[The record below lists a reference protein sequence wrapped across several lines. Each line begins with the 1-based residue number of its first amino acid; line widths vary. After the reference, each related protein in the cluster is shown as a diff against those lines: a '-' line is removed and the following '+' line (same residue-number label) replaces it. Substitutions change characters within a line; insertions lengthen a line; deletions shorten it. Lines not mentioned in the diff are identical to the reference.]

1 LKGINMKKAILSIGI
16 LTLIVFGLSIVRIYI
31 SNQVATSGVLLGQ
44 IQEQSNSYKM
54 ENIQLAEN
62 LYTKS
67 SLTNIADEALK
78 DGYIEQKTDFVLN
91 GQVPVAYKQ

>member
-1 LKGINMKKAILSIGI
+1 MKKAVLSI
-16 LTLIVFGLSIVRIYI
+16 LALVLIVFGLSLVRIYI
-31 SNQVATSGVLLGQ
+31 SNQVSTSGVVLGQ
-44 IQEQSNSYKM
+44 IQQQIDTYKM

-67 SLTNIADEALK
+67 SLTNIAEQAQK
-78 DGYIEQKTDFVLN
+78 QGFVEQKTDFVIN

>member
-1 LKGINMKKAILSIGI
+1 MQKTVLVIGI
-16 LTLIVFGLSIVRIYI
+16 LILIVFGLSIIRIYI
-31 SNQVATSGVLLGQ
+31 SNQVATSGVALGQ
-44 IQEQSNSYKM
+44 IQQQADAYKI

-67 SLTNIADEALK
+67 SLTNIAEEAAK
-78 DGYIEQKTDFVLN
+78 EGYVEQKTDFVLN

>member
-1 LKGINMKKAILSIGI
+1 MKKAILSIGI

>member
-1 LKGINMKKAILSIGI
+1 MKKQILLVTGLI
-16 LTLIVFGLSIVRIYI
+16 LIVFVLSIVRIYI
-31 SNQVATSGVLLGQ
+31 SNQVATSGVVLGQ
-44 IQEQSNSYKM
+44 IEQQVDTYKM

-67 SLTNIADEALK
+67 SLTNIAEEAGK
-78 DGYIEQKTDFVLN
+78 QGFVPQKTDFVLN

>member
-1 LKGINMKKAILSIGI
+1 MKKAVLSI
-16 LTLIVFGLSIVRIYI
+16 LVLVLIVFGLSLVRIYI
-31 SNQVATSGVLLGQ
+31 SNQVSTSGVVLGQ
-44 IQEQSNSYKM
+44 IQQQIDTYKM

-67 SLTNIADEALK
+67 SLTNIAEQAQK
-78 DGYIEQKTDFVLN
+78 QGFVEQKTDFVIN